1 MSLGPTFTQY
11 GSGDQYNV
19 GGKSTQN
26 NATGEATQYNF
37 IRNKYY
43 TRGIPGQDSPKVKPE
58 VLCLRSLAFPEMESR
73 YYDIATATPGTCEW
87 LLKDGTFNTWKQEHR
102 ALLWIKGH
110 PGSGKSTLLKRA
122 FDSVKGSQ
130 SQRGDIVLSFFFLAR
145 GSEEQKTPFG
155 FWRSVL
161 HQLLPFAPDTL
172 TGLVDT
178 FVSRSEN
185 RGGHRTSWEWHM
197 NELRECFKSS
207 IAEALEKRSVWLFV
221 DALDEVGEE
230 IARGFVDELEMFIKD
245 LPSTRNSFRMC
256 FTCRIFPPLGKNDEF
271 VTILGQQNNQ
281 DVSKY
286 IERRLYSQECTYSA
300 RIQQEIT
307 SRACGNFTWARLV
320 LDKVLLTWRPDDS
333 NWEAIK
339 DQIAS
344 THQELDLLY
353 MNLLDDMT
361 DASLR
366 LIRWVCFSLRP
377 MYPGELQ
384 SAMEADLWALNEIS
398 RDQSQPLQGDNYRDN
413 SHEFGVM
420 IPILSHGLAEVVTSD
435 NGQIVQFI
443 HESVR
448 DFLTGEG
455 LPRLGSKLQSSGPDY
470 STTNITRM
478 IGCIHSWI
486 SRVCVRYLV
495 QHLAMEDNRH
505 EWSDESHWQELDP
518 MSLRQNDNVAEFPF
532 IYYATTMWVEHVNQN
547 KIENVPYSHFLD
559 DLGWPNENFVEQW
572 AQLWKVLGQ
581 PSEKSPPKGTTVTH
595 IVARYGLSS
604 EMETILEW
612 SEESRYA
619 IDTKDENGQTPF
631 SLAAENGH
639 KDIVALLL
647 KANNGWIVSLLKSFL
662 ECLRNALESFLI
674 LDSPVPLR
682 EAIPKAWRRMWIWL
696 LLRLGLTKVNI
707 GSKDNQGRTP
717 LLWAARRGHTE
728 IVRQLLAA
736 GDKHADTCDVE
747 GMSPFAWAAFNRHE
761 DTMQSLYESG
771 TVNINSTDS
780 GFGYTPLIRAV
791 LDGEDRVVKR
801 LTRMD
806 KGEYKID
813 FNVNDAI
820 GRRALSLAVIWHNTN
835 VAKILL
841 HTGRCDIN
849 WKDLN
854 GHTALFEAASRGNDE
869 LVNLFLGVKGI
880 DIGAT
885 DNKGRTALA
894 AAVMWKNERAALL
907 ILGRGPINHDQVD
920 ESGTT
925 ALSFAVQNCLL
936 GVVTELLRLGQVS
949 INSEDQFGRTV
960 SWWATQSG
968 NVDIQNALLHYSRR
982 KRNPR
987 YGDVGRPEV

>member
-1 MSLGPTFTQY
+1 
-11 GSGDQYNV
+11 
-19 GGKSTQN
+19 
-26 NATGEATQYNF
+26 
-37 IRNKYY
+37 
-43 TRGIPGQDSPKVKPE
+43 
-58 VLCLRSLAFPEMESR
+58 MESR

-455 LPRLGSKLQSSGPDY
+455 LPRLGK
-470 STTNITRM
+470 
-478 IGCIHSWI
+478 
-486 SRVCVRYLV
+486 
-495 QHLAMEDNRH
+495 
-505 EWSDESHWQELDP
+505 
-518 MSLRQNDNVAEFPF
+518 
-532 IYYATTMWVEHVNQN
+532 
-547 KIENVPYSHFLD
+547 
-559 DLGWPNENFVEQW
+559 
-572 AQLWKVLGQ
+572 
-581 PSEKSPPKGTTVTH
+581 
-595 IVARYGLSS
+595 
-604 EMETILEW
+604 
-612 SEESRYA
+612 
-619 IDTKDENGQTPF
+619 
-631 SLAAENGH
+631 
-639 KDIVALLL
+639 
-647 KANNGWIVSLLKSFL
+647 
-662 ECLRNALESFLI
+662 CLRNALESFLI